1 MRMKIV
7 LLVAAVAAPLGA
19 AAQGASTGRDL
30 AASCA
35 MCHGTNGRGAVGYEP
50 LAGMAKQDLVR
61 KFTEF
66 RSGAKPATVMHQ
78 ISKGYTDPQIQLIAD
93 YFRRRKSRG
102 AP

>member
-1 MRMKIV
+1 MRIAIV
-7 LLVAAVAAPLGA
+7 CAVSLALTPVVAS
-19 AAQGASTGRDL
+19 AQDQSAGRDL

-61 KFTEF
+61 KVAEF

-78 ISKGYTDPQIQLIAD
+78 ISKGYTDQQIQLIAD
-93 YFRRRKSRG
+93 YFSAQRK
-102 AP
+102 

>member
-1 MRMKIV
+1 MTHMRIAIV
-7 LLVAAVAAPLGA
+7 CAAALAVAPMA
-19 AAQGASTGRDL
+19 ASAQQQNAGRDL

-78 ISKGYTDPQIQLIAD
+78 ISKGYTDPQVQLIAE
-93 YFRRRKSRG
+93 YFAAQKR
-102 AP
+102 